1 MAMDETQVAATELE
15 KVRTKIPILF
25 DKEDTFYSMIE
36 KGEVEQISNRD
47 MRIPLEIRPGGRFGH
62 FDPAGGDLGRGEGPT
77 YEKAVINTVHLR
89 HAIEWHKKTEWA
101 TDSARKAVVQSVKKL
116 LASGMVEFRRA
127 VDALAVSSDGTG
139 VLGTISAVSTTGG
152 KDTYTC
158 DVDGFGVR
166 LMRHGQLLSVYNST
180 LTTRKPFTGGGSI
193 NGEAPIDLLD
203 LQNKQV
209 RFNGTVAAPAVAGD
223 KLVVSGLVS
232 TPPVSLYGVPY
243 HISNASTGSWLGLDR
258 ALFPEIRANRVNANG
273 TALALPYARLAMNK
287 IGDRLGQ
294 DHGTKSEAW
303 MHPAQ
308 VQAYEEMAQAVMMI
322 NKTPGKQ
329 GVDLYFGEGDNF
341 QIAGVSIRKHYSWDK
356 RRIDFIVRSVW
367 GRAEMHPAGFYEVD
381 GRKIF
386 EIRGTSGGVATSQI
400 FYVVGSFNLY
410 VTNPAVCA
418 YVDNL
423 AVPSGY

>member
-15 KVRTKIPILF
+15 KVRTKIPVLF
-25 DKEDTFYSMIE
+25 DKEDTFYSTIE
-36 KGEVEQISNRD
+36 KGEVEQISARD

-77 YEKAVINTVHLR
+77 YEKAVVNTVHLR

-101 TDSARKAVVQSVKKL
+101 TDNARKAVVQSVKKL

-139 VLGTISAVSTTGG
+139 VLGTVSGYTTAGG
-152 KDTYTC
+152 KDTLTC

-166 LMRHGQLLSVYNST
+166 LMRHGQLLSLYNST

-203 LQNKQV
+203 LQNKTV
-209 RFNGTVAAPAVAGD
+209 RLNGAATTPTAGD
-223 KLVVSGLVS
+223 KLVVSGLTG
-232 TPPVSLYGVPY
+232 TPPVSMYGVPY

-273 TALALPYARLAMNK
+273 TSLALPYARLAMNK

-294 DHGTKSEAW
+294 DHGTKSTAW
-303 MHPAQ
+303 MHPCQ
-308 VQAYEEMAQAVMMI
+308 VQAYEEMAQSVMLI
-322 NKTPGKQ
+322 NKNPGKQ

-356 RRIDFIVRSVW
+356 RRIDFIVTSVW

-418 YVDNL
+418 YIDNL
-423 AVPSGY
+423 AVPAGY

>member
-139 VLGTISAVSTTGG
+139 VLGTVSGYTTAGG
-152 KDTYTC
+152 KDTLVC

-166 LMRHGQLLSVYNST
+166 LMRHGQMLSLYNST
-180 LTTRKPFTGGGSI
+180 LTTRKPFVGGGTV
-193 NGEAPIDLLD
+193 NGEAPIDLMD
-203 LQNKQV
+203 LQNKTV
-209 RFNGTVAAPAVAGD
+209 RLNGAATTPTAGD
-223 KLVVSGLVS
+223 KLVVSGLAS
-232 TPPVSLYGVPY
+232 TPPVSMYGVPY

-273 TALALPYARLAMNK
+273 TSLALPYARLAMNK

-294 DHGTKSEAW
+294 DHGTKATIW
-303 MHPAQ
+303 MHPCQ
-308 VQAYEEMAQAVMMI
+308 VQAYEEMAQSVMVI
-322 NKTPGKQ
+322 NKEAKKQ
-329 GVDLYFGEGDNF
+329 NIDLYFGEGDGF
-341 QIAGVSIRKHYSWDK
+341 QIAGMGIRKHYSWDK
-356 RRIDFIVRSVW
+356 RRMDFIVPSVW

-410 VTNPAVCA
+410 VSNPAVCA

-423 AVPSGY
+423 AVPAGY

>member
-15 KVRTKIPILF
+15 KVRTKIPVLF
-25 DKEDTFYSMIE
+25 DKEDTFYSTIE
-36 KGEVEQISNRD
+36 KGEVEQISARD

-77 YEKAVINTVHLR
+77 YEKAVVNTVHLR

-139 VLGTISAVSTTGG
+139 VLGTVSAYSTSGG
-152 KDTYTC
+152 KDTLTF
-158 DVDGFGVR
+158 DADGFGTR
-166 LMRHGQLLSVYNST
+166 LMRHGQLLSLYNST
-180 LTTRKPFTGGGSI
+180 LTTRRTFAGGGSI

-203 LQNKQV
+203 LQNKTA
-209 RFNGTVAAPAVAGD
+209 RFNGAATTPVPGD
-223 KLVVSGLVS
+223 KVVVSGLTG
-232 TPPVSLYGVPY
+232 TPPVSMYGVPY

-294 DHGTKSEAW
+294 DHGTKSTAW
-303 MHPAQ
+303 MHPCQ
-308 VQAYEEMAQAVMMI
+308 VQAYEEMAQAVMVI
-322 NKTPGKQ
+322 NKEAKKQ

-356 RRIDFIVRSVW
+356 RRIDFIVTSVW

-423 AVPSGY
+423 AVPAGY